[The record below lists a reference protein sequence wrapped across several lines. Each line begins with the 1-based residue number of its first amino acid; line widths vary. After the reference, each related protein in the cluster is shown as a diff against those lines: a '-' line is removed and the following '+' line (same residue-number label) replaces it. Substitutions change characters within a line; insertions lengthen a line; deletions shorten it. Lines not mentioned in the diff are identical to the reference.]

1 MMTSTTTTKNN
12 DKGNDN
18 DNNNDKNKDNN
29 DKDNDHDN
37 DDNKNKTV
45 SVTQQRQQQRQR
57 QRQRLQLLQLTCGIK
72 ATTEIVKMFS
82 LLSLSGLMVQVKWT
96 RESMIKSSVE
106 LPLGSTKTP
115 VVFDASGVRKLK

>member
-1 MMTSTTTTKNN
+1 MMTTTTTTKNN

-29 DKDNDHDN
+29 DKDNVHDN

-45 SVTQQRQQQRQR
+45 S
-57 QRQRLQLLQLTCGIK
+57 QRLQLLQLTCGIK